1 MSFLSKY
8 SDVRKL
14 KKSTLCIG
22 MDPASIFFKEQDSI
36 PRKYFEKGSETDGM
50 KRFCL
55 DVINKT
61 AEYACAY
68 KINAQFVI
76 PFSLTDL
83 QELNAA
89 IQSKGCLS
97 IFDLKLSDIG
107 SSNESAIYW
116 MKKAE
121 FDAFTFSPFAGNIEE
136 TVRQAHDSKLGVIV
150 LTLMS
155 NPSAKY
161 FMHESQV
168 EGRKGYEW
176 ISEEV
181 KRHSADGVVVGATNN
196 PREMVEIRE
205 IIGNDPLVLI
215 PGIGKQGGDIETVKT
230 AGENIL
236 VNVGRDIIYA
246 EDPAEKAKEYFKLL
260 RR

>member
-1 MSFLSKY
+1 MSFLAKY
-8 SDVRKL
+8 KDVKGV

-22 MDPASIFFKEQDSI
+22 LDPASIFFKENDSI

-55 DVINKT
+55 DTIKQT
-61 AEYACAY
+61 SEYACAY
-68 KINAQFVI
+68 KINSQFVI
-76 PFSLTDL
+76 PFSIEDL
-83 QELNAA
+83 QELSDA
-89 IQSKGCLS
+89 ISSKGCLS

-116 MKKAE
+116 MKKAML
-121 FDAFTFSPFAGNIEE
+121 DAFTFSPFAGNLEE
-136 TVRQAHDSKLGVIV
+136 TIRQAHEAKLGVIT

-161 FMHESQV
+161 FMRDGQV
-168 EGRKGYEW
+168 EGKRGYEW
-176 ISEEV
+176 IAGEV
-181 KRHSADGVVVGATNN
+181 ARFGGDGVVVGATNN
-196 PREMVEIRE
+196 EREMIEIRE
-205 IIGNDPLVLI
+205 IIGNEKIILI
-215 PGIGKQGGDIETVKT
+215 PGIGKQGGDLETVKA

-246 EDPAEKAKEYFKLL
+246 DDPEGKAKEYFKLL
-260 RR
+260 RK

>member
-1 MSFLSKY
+1 MSFIAKY
-8 SDVRKL
+8 TDVKKQ

-22 MDPASIFFKEQDSI
+22 LDPASIFFKEQDSI
-36 PRKYFEKGSETDGM
+36 PREYFEKGSEADGM

-61 AEYACAY
+61 AEYACAI

-76 PFSLTDL
+76 PFSLKDL

-89 IQSKGCLS
+89 ISSKGCLS

-116 MKKAE
+116 MRKAE

-136 TVRQAHDSKLGVIV
+136 TVRQAHDAKLGVIV

-155 NPSAKY
+155 NPSARF
-161 FMHESQV
+161 FMGNSQV
-168 EGRKGYEW
+168 EGKRGYEW
-176 ISEEV
+176 IAEEV
-181 KRHSADGVVVGATNN
+181 RKQSADGVVVGATNN

-205 IIGNDPLVLI
+205 IIGNEPIVLI

-246 EDPAEKAKEYFKLL
+246 DDPQERAREYFKLL